1 MDSKHQNKIIVPCK
15 SQDKLPCRDGRENKT
30 NWDIIDR
37 LNMALEQW
45 RTSTIHDRDEQVLKI
60 VTSLHHQVDQMDY
73 NTMLETDLIRLCSN
87 VDEVIISVRS
97 ALANPSSVMKVLPGQ
112 QDILSLSLVDLELH
126 LLLRSKQKQLYVS
139 FNIIFSMVNSILSV
153 ACSTMID

>member
-1 MDSKHQNKIIVPCK
+1 MDSKHRNKISVQCK
-15 SQDKLPCRDGRENKT
+15 SQDKLPCKDELGDKMNLDT
-30 NWDIIDR
+30 IDH
-37 LNMALEQW
+37 LNMVLEQW

-60 VTSLHHQVDQMDY
+60 VTSLHHQLDLLDH
-73 NTMLETDLIRLCSN
+73 NTILETDLIRLCTN

-126 LLLRSKQKQLYVS
+126 LLLRSKQKHLYVLL
-139 FNIIFSMVNSILSV
+139 NSLN
-153 ACSTMID
+153 DQ

>member
-1 MDSKHQNKIIVPCK
+1 MDSKHRNKISVQCK
-15 SQDKLPCRDGRENKT
+15 SQDEFLCKNERGGKT
-30 NWDIIDR
+30 NLDTIDH
-37 LNMALEQW
+37 LNMVLEQW

-60 VTSLHHQVDQMDY
+60 VTSLHHQLDLLDH
-73 NTMLETDLIRLCSN
+73 NTILETDLIRLCTN

-126 LLLRSKQKQLYVS
+126 LLLRSKQKHLYVLL
-139 FNIIFSMVNSILSV
+139 NSLN
-153 ACSTMID
+153 DQ